1 MRMLGSNPTDSQ
13 VQELVNAKDFDGDG
27 TINFEEF
34 VNMIEEHNSE
44 EEDDNLFMI
53 FSIFDP
59 EHNGFI
65 EGKHIKK
72 SLLCLTDVPNE
83 EVDEII
89 QKARITDDRKMT
101 LEEFSAL
108 FVPLICRSEGERGYH
123 GDRRSWTG
131 RSNSSQANSEDS
143 SFL

>member
-1 MRMLGSNPTDSQ
+1 MPDLNVGFFFYLST
-13 VQELVNAKDFDGDG
+13 GDG

-101 LEEFSAL
+101 LEGKNGIS
-108 FVPLICRSEGERGYH
+108 II
-123 GDRRSWTG
+123 
-131 RSNSSQANSEDS
+131 
-143 SFL
+143 